1 MLSITILVL
10 HEFSIVPLFL
20 DIHSIKLNVGDVLL
34 DLISVHL
41 SILIIT
47 FNSVKH

>member
-10 HEFSIVPLFL
+10 QEFSIVPLIL
-20 DIHSIKLNVGDVLL
+20 DIHSTKLDVGFFL

-41 SILIIT
+41 SIFIIT
-47 FNSVKH
+47 FNLVKH